1 MTRPTVSLKLNKT
14 SPTSTSGIRN
24 FATAALVRNCDAERA
39 KTFRVSMSLIES
51 QGVEPSGLSENQALS
66 FVGGVLPIEIS
77 KKSPNREV
85 VLSPGIKAHKS
96 LIRLKE
102 RLIISLVVFN

>member
-1 MTRPTVSLKLNKT
+1 MPKGQK
-14 SPTSTSGIRN
+14 P
-24 FATAALVRNCDAERA
+24 
-39 KTFRVSMSLIES
+39 FRVSMSLIES

-96 LIRLKE
+96 LTSAQRKVNYLS
-102 RLIISLVVFN
+102 RCFQSNRRWFL